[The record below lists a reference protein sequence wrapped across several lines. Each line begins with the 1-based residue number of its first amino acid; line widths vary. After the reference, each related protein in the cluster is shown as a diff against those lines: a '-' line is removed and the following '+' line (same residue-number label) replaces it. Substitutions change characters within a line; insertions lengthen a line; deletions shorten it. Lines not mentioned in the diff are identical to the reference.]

1 MRAAC
6 VYCLEVRAEERM
18 ESVVLTVEEARG
30 EAVIE
35 ACKQGDR
42 DAFRRLFERH
52 KDRVYSVALYF
63 FGGDE
68 ATAAD
73 VTQQVFLKLFTRI
86 GQFQGEAEFTTWLY
100 RLTTNACVDEQRK
113 RRRVQQFGDDF
124 ELSEPGGGRTQEE
137 SVARAEVRRSV
148 ERAVAALKPK
158 LRVVMLLKY
167 FEEMSYEE
175 IARVL
180 GLSKGTVASRLNR
193 GHKVLARK
201 LGHLRAEPGRDERG
215 G

>member
-1 MRAAC
+1 
-6 VYCLEVRAEERM
+6 M
-18 ESVVLTVEEARG
+18 ESGVLMG
-30 EAVIE
+30 ESRTGESVIE
-35 ACKQGDR
+35 ACKLGDR
-42 DAFRRLFERH
+42 DAFRQLFERH

-68 ATAAD
+68 ATAGD

-86 GQFQGEAEFTTWLY
+86 NQFQGESEFTTWLY

-113 RRRVQQFGDDF
+113 RGRYLQFGDGV
-124 ELSEPGGGRTQEE
+124 EAKEPRGTFTNEDRLV
-137 SVARAEVRRSV
+137 SAEAAEAVKH
-148 ERAVAALKPK
+148 AVAALKPK

-175 IARVL
+175 IAAAL

-193 GHKVLARK
+193 GHKILARK
-201 LGHLRAEPGRDERG
+201 LGHMRG
-215 G
+215 ALVGVKQEG

>member
-1 MRAAC
+1 
-6 VYCLEVRAEERM
+6 M
-18 ESVVLTVEEARG
+18 ESVILSGEVARG

-73 VTQQVFLKLFTRI
+73 VTQQVFLKLFTGI
-86 GQFQGEAEFTTWLY
+86 SQFKGEAEFTTWLY

-113 RRRVQQFGDDF
+113 RRRVQQFG
-124 ELSEPGGGRTQEE
+124 EGAEWPEPHEKRTQEE
-137 SVARAEVRRSV
+137 RLARAEVARTV
-148 ERAVAALKPK
+148 GRAVAALKPK

-175 IARVL
+175 IAGAL

-201 LGHLRAEPGRDERG
+201 LGHLRGELVRDEREG
-215 G
+215 